1 MNNCSQGG
9 AVECDTVQII
19 EPKSDFLVDTGG
31 TASDMDERGSVVL
44 TTGQD
49 HAIVYF
55 PGSKAEQQLSL

>member
-31 TASDMDERGSVVL
+31 IASDMDERGSV
-44 TTGQD
+44 GAD
-49 HAIVYF
+49 HG
-55 PGSKAEQQLSL
+55 PGSCDRVCSRFQS